1 MTDRVSRPLWLMILA
16 AALTVFLAM
25 GARSTFG
32 LFLEPISD
40 HMGWG
45 REIFG
50 LTFAIQNIVWGAT
63 QPFSGALADRFGS
76 GRVLSLGGILY
87 IAGLLLMAE
96 ASTPL
101 AMHLTGGVLIGLAQ
115 GMASMSIGM
124 ATVARHTP
132 VHRRTLL
139 MSIVTM
145 GGSAG
150 QLVFSPVAPIV
161 IGSYGYVFTL
171 MAMAAMV
178 ALIVPLALPLSGRPP
193 AAVYA
198 HSQSFGEALREASR
212 HRGYWLLVGGF
223 FVCGF
228 HVAFIGLHLPAYVED
243 SGLEPWVG
251 GVALAT
257 VGAFNIGGT
266 LLSGAL
272 GDKFSKKYLLS
283 SLYFARAGAILFLI
297 LMPTTVEV
305 VLIFSA
311 VIGVLWLS
319 TVPLTTGL
327 VGQIFGPQYMGML
340 AGVVFFSHQIGSFLG
355 AYLGGMLYDTT
366 GSYDIVWWISLALG
380 LFAGLVHWP
389 IDEKPI
395 ERAIRP
401 AV

>member
-1 MTDRVSRPLWLMILA
+1 MTGATARPLWLMITA
-16 AALTVFLAM
+16 AALIVFLGM
-25 GARSTFG
+25 GMRSTFG
-32 LFLEPISD
+32 LFLEPISGQMD
-40 HMGWG
+40 WG

-50 LTFAIQNIVWGAT
+50 LTFAIQNIVWGMT
-63 QPFSGALADRFGS
+63 QPFAGGLADRYGS
-76 GRVLSLGGILY
+76 GRVLALGGLLY
-87 IAGLLLMAE
+87 AVGLLLMAE
-96 ASTPL
+96 ATTPL
-101 AMHLTGGVLIGLAQ
+101 LMHLTGGVLIGLAQ
-115 GMASMSIGM
+115 GLASMSIGM

-132 VHRRTLL
+132 VHRRTLM

-150 QLVFSPVAPIV
+150 QLAISPLAPLF

-171 MAMAAMV
+171 VMMAAAV
-178 ALIVPLALPLSGRPP
+178 ALIIPLALPLAGRPP
-193 AAVYA
+193 AYTAGP
-198 HSQSFGEALREASR
+198 SQSFGEAIREAGG
-212 HRGYWLLVGGF
+212 HRGYWLLIGGF

-266 LLSGAL
+266 LAAGAL
-272 GDKFSKKYLLS
+272 GDRYSKKYLLS
-283 SLYFARAGAILFLI
+283 FLYFARAVAILFLV

-311 VIGVLWLS
+311 MIGVLWLS

-340 AGVVFFSHQIGSFLG
+340 AGVVFFSHQIGSFGG
-355 AYLGGMLYDTT
+355 AYLGGMLFDAT
-366 GSYDIVWWISLALG
+366 GSYDIVWWMSIALG
-380 LFAGLVHWP
+380 ILAGLVHWP
-389 IDEKPI
+389 IDERPVV
-395 ERAIRP
+395 RP
-401 AV
+401 AAAV